1 MRRPFSTTQRWPLVF
16 VAFTGSNGASGNADD
31 AKATRTRLIL
41 LVSGCALLVGAP
53 LLGEAVPLWVR
64 IAIAIV
70 GVAAAAV
77 TAVRILVGLQRKRKR
92 ASGEA
97 SGSFIEADANG
108 VTRISAEGNKPIV
121 KWDAPIGVSL
131 LASYGRPHAL
141 LAFTSPTQTRYVPT
155 RIEPRNEAEDELFA
169 RIAVLADL
177 DFVDGIAHDAAL
189 RPQDAAALLRHIEEK
204 NKDALG
210 RLYLSDG
217 KGSPIALDR
226 GTLQVGA
233 RSFDLSSALEWRA
246 LMFHESSGQAAALYQ
261 ATWIRQ
267 NTKEVVL
274 VAPMP
279 ASIVPR
285 EPNAHKEA
293 NGRLGRALTRD
304 LKLLQAPAEAP
315 PAREVRV
322 AIDRPFMLAVRRALD
337 EAPLATRV
345 TIEQAPKSQGDR
357 VSRV

>member
-1 MRRPFSTTQRWPLVF
+1 
-16 VAFTGSNGASGNADD
+16 
-31 AKATRTRLIL
+31 
-41 LVSGCALLVGAP
+41 LVGAA
-53 LLGEAVPLWVR
+53 LVSVPLPVR

-70 GVAAAAV
+70 GAAAMLTGIAGIV
-77 TAVRILVGLQRKRKR
+77 NALRKRE
-92 ASGEA
+92 SLEA
-97 SGSFIEADANG
+97 SGSFVEADVAG
-108 VTRISAEGNKPIV
+108 LMRVSPEITKPIV
-121 KWDAPIGVSL
+121 KWDAPVGVSL

-141 LAFTSPTQTRYVPT
+141 LAFTTPSQTRYVPT
-155 RIEPRNEAEDELFA
+155 RIDPRTEAEDELFA

-177 DFVDGIAHDAAL
+177 DFVDGVAHDAAL
-189 RPQDAAALLRHIEEK
+189 RAQDAAALLRHVEEK
-204 NKDALG
+204 SNGALG

-217 KGSPIALDR
+217 KGSPISLDR
-226 GTLQVGA
+226 GTLQIGE
-233 RSFDLSSALEWRA
+233 RTFDLTSQLEWRA

-285 EPNAHKEA
+285 EPNAHREA
-293 NGRLGRALTRD
+293 SGRLGRALTRD
-304 LKLLQAPAEAP
+304 LKLLQAPAESP
-315 PAREVRV
+315 PSREVRV

-337 EAPLATRV
+337 EAPLASRV
-345 TIEQAPKSQGDR
+345 AIEPVPKSQDDR